1 MRNKQSK
8 INLESKIDVRRV
20 IQKGS
25 VMNRLMTARRRII
38 LGLVTSLMFS
48 IIAGVSAPQVAQ
60 ADPSAQSRSLP
71 TGSSLYSFPCEDPAN
86 NTPRT
91 FAEGQLSI
99 VNTATGVKTPRGP
112 GITDTDIR
120 NQVGSIAACVT
131 GSTYNYVTKTA
142 FFVTSY
148 APYNLKSSLFEINL
162 ATGRSTFIGP
172 LTPGNSVS
180 GADSQGRIDTWG
192 IATDSTGNMYA
203 LWKGISNGQFY
214 VGLVNKGTGNL
225 SLIREIQAPW
235 NAYFVR
241 EGVSNFSYFDGKFY
255 TASTFQVPLRD
266 SFPHLYEIDVTTGNI
281 TSDVAA
287 TTSLNWFQGLAI
299 DSNGVIWSSQINF
312 VQTSP
317 ISSWS
322 SATGFQKTSSS
333 YQWWAVSSFIGPTVA
348 PVTSG
353 TAPNSQVA
361 TIPAGLTLATIPA
374 TTALPATSL
383 NFGGN
388 VPTAVTVVPVA
399 TNPATEA
406 ATPFTILGTTKIV
419 DIQITGT
426 FNGSATVCL
435 DGAETDRLFHY
446 TGGAWAE
453 LPSRSYSGGQV
464 CGVTTSFSP
473 FVAAPPTQAY
483 LIATDAAAAAA
494 AKAVSDAAA
503 KAAAEAAAAR
513 REAEKQS
520 ARTDI
525 TSKLKNAKDLT
536 VDSFAKAEIFGI
548 TSFNIAALQSELLA
562 LPEASR
568 TDINQVLKVAYKYE
582 VVGNI
587 GSDRVNFMQPNSFV
601 EIGLIPAQS
610 KNKVSLVYAVRKL
623 PEAARD
629 TYAEIKAAVE
639 AEATSIQSRKDRLA
653 TIISRNT
660 TRYSTRNK

>member
-1 MRNKQSK
+1 MRDTQAR
-8 INLESKIDVRRV
+8 INLESKIAVRWV

-25 VMNRLMTARRRII
+25 VMNRLMTARRRIL

-60 ADPSAQSRSLP
+60 ANPPAQSRSLP
-71 TGSSLYSFPCEDPAN
+71 IGSSLYSFPCEDPAN

-142 FFVTSY
+142 YFVTSY

-162 ATGRSTFIGP
+162 ATGKSTFIGP

-214 VGLVNKGTGNL
+214 VGLVNKATGNL

-241 EGVSNFSYFDGKFY
+241 EGVSNFSYFNGKFY

-266 SFPHLYEIDVTTGNI
+266 SFPHLYEIDVTMGNI

-287 TTSLNWFQGLAI
+287 STSLNWFQGLAI

-312 VQTSP
+312 VQTLP
-317 ISSWS
+317 IGSWPN
-322 SATGFQKTSSS
+322 ATGFQKTSSS

-361 TIPAGLTLATIPA
+361 TIPAGLTVATIPA
-374 TTALPATSL
+374 TTAIPTTSL
-383 NFGGN
+383 NFGGS

-399 TNPATEA
+399 SNPATA
-406 ATPFTILGTTKIV
+406 DATPFTISGTTKIV

-446 TGGAWAE
+446 TGGAWSE

-473 FVAAPPTQAY
+473 FVAAPPTQAF

-503 KAAAEAAAAR
+503 AATAKAAAEAAAAR
-513 REAEKQS
+513 REAEKQA

-548 TSFNIAALQSELLA
+548 TAANIAALQNELLA

-623 PEAARD
+623 PESSRD
-629 TYAEIKAAVE
+629 TYAEIQAAID
-639 AEATSIQSRKDRLA
+639 AETATIKSRKDRLA
-653 TIISRNT
+653 AIVMRIASR
-660 TRYSTRNK
+660 

>member
-1 MRNKQSK
+1 M
-8 INLESKIDVRRV
+8 L
-20 IQKGS
+20 
-25 VMNRLMTARRRII
+25 
-38 LGLVTSLMFS
+38 
-48 IIAGVSAPQVAQ
+48 GVSAPQFAL
-60 ADPSAQSRSLP
+60 ADPPAQSRSLP

-112 GITDTDIR
+112 GITDIDIR
-120 NQVGSIAACVT
+120 NQVGSTAACVT

-142 FFVTSY
+142 YFVTSY
-148 APYNLKSSLFEINL
+148 ASYNLNSALFEINL
-162 ATGRSTFIGP
+162 ATGNSVFIGL

-180 GADSQGRIDTWG
+180 GADSQGRIETWG

-203 LWKGISNGQFY
+203 LWRGISNNQFY
-214 VGLVNKGTGNL
+214 VGLVSKATGNL

-317 ISSWS
+317 VTAWS
-322 SATGFQKTSSS
+322 NTTGFEKTSSS
-333 YQWWAVSSFIGPTVA
+333 YQWWALSSFIGPTVA

-361 TIPAGLTLATIPA
+361 TIPSGLTVATVPA
-374 TTALPATSL
+374 TTALPATTL
-383 NFGGN
+383 NFGGT

-399 TNPATEA
+399 TNPAAEA
-406 ATPFTILGTTKIV
+406 ATPFTISGNTKIV
-419 DIQITGT
+419 DIAITGS
-426 FNGSATVCL
+426 FNGSVTVCL
-435 DGAETDRLFHY
+435 DGTQTDNLYHF

-453 LPSRSYSGGQV
+453 LPSRTYVDGQV

-473 FVAAPPTQAY
+473 FVTAQPAPVSLVAST
-483 LIATDAAAAAA
+483 AAAD
-494 AKAVSDAAA
+494 VAA

-513 REAEKQS
+513 REAEKQA

-525 TSKLKNAKDLT
+525 TSKLKNAKELT
-536 VDSFAKAEIFGI
+536 VDSFAKAEIYGI
-548 TSFNIAALQSELLA
+548 TTNNIAALQSELLA

-568 TDINQVLKVAYKYE
+568 TDINHVLKVAYKYE
-582 VVGNI
+582 VVGKI
-587 GSDRVNFMQPNSFV
+587 GSDRVNYMQPNSFV

-610 KNKVSLVYAVRKL
+610 KNKVSLVYAIRKL
-623 PEAARD
+623 PEAGRD
-629 TYAEIKAAVE
+629 TFAEIKAAVE

-653 TIISRNT
+653 KTLSRNA
-660 TRYSTRNK
+660 TRFTR